1 MDRKKSMK
9 KLINSAMERLHIIK
23 HQQGW
28 VLWKGGDLVVPDI
41 YTSKES
47 AIVHAR
53 THGPSDE
60 LIIHRQDGTI
70 ERIERANQ

>member
-1 MDRKKSMK
+1 MIKQKSMK
-9 KLINSAMERLHIIK
+9 KLISSALHRLHIIK